1 MDAMTKAN
9 SKPATKPKAPASK
22 QQSLKEEEDSY
33 EEDEFF
39 DGEEE
44 TSKEVKRSNFSIDS
58 MTNGQ
63 SSSHAM
69 TSGTKAEA

>member
-1 MDAMTKAN
+1 MNVMDAMTKAN
-9 SKPATKPKAPASK
+9 SKKSNKQRASPTKQSPKYD
-22 QQSLKEEEDSY
+22 EDSY

-39 DGEEE
+39 DGEED

-63 SSSHAM
+63 SSSH
-69 TSGTKAEA
+69 G